1 MSGEIANRFFAVVAI
16 ASSVGLAGCASTQHN
31 HAAQAAA
38 PAPVAQ
44 VPVPAAPTNVNP
56 PKVVPPSLVSNVPSV
71 GQDSNIVLSLTIKA
85 DGTVGAVGVVETSG
99 YPDLDTAAAESVKK
113 FKYAP
118 ATANGRP
125 IDYVLHQTVTYK
137 VIQ

>member
-1 MSGEIANRFFAVVAI
+1 MSGKIANRFFAVVAI
-16 ASSVGLAGCASTQHN
+16 ASALGLAGCASTQHN
-31 HAAQAAA
+31 HVQAAA
-38 PAPVAQ
+38 PAPVPQ
-44 VPVPAAPTNVNP
+44 VPAPAAPTHVNP